1 MLWTASGPHEVF
13 ANRAGD
19 LGLAVEAQ
27 AGFAAPAAHVVA
39 VLAEVLLFTC
49 RTAEKVSLPL
59 RVLL

>member
-1 MLWTASGPHEVF
+1 VF
-13 ANRAGD
+13 ANRASD

-27 AGFAAPAAHVVA
+27 AGLTAPAPYVVA
-39 VLAEVLLFTC
+39 VLVEVLLLAC